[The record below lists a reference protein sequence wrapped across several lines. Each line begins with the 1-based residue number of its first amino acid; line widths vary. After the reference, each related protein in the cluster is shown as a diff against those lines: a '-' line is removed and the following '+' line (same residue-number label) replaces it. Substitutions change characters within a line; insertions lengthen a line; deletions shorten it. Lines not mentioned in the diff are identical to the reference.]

1 MVTSASWTW
10 QSQSLAFTMLLL
22 LTGRRYLAPLH
33 GLDFV
38 TPSIIGLAAKKIF
51 PHRITIAAPERERSI
66 QFGSDIGAVKQSLDG
81 LTPEVVIESV
91 LARVDCPL

>member
-10 QSQSLAFTMLLL
+10 QSQLHAFMMLLL

-38 TPSIIGLAAKKIF
+38 TPSLIVLAAKKIF
-51 PHRITIAAPERERSI
+51 PHRITIAAPERERSV
-66 QFGSDIGAVKQSLDG
+66 QFGSDIGAVKQSLAG
-81 LTPEVVIESV
+81 LTPEIVIETV
-91 LARVDCPL
+91 LAKVDCPL